1 MHCAWTVSFIPVAM
15 IAVAAGGAASYSA
28 EKSGRLRPPELIRSA
43 HVLTVPL
50 DATVTPPTFS
60 ISWWSRVTRA
70 PDVDP
75 PPYVF
80 REAERT
86 DATSRP
92 GVE

>member
-1 MHCAWTVSFIPVAM
+1 MQCARTVSFISVAV
-15 IAVAAGGAASYSA
+15 IAAAAGEASQSADKGA
-28 EKSGRLRPPELIRSA
+28 RLRPPELIRSA
-43 HVLTVPL
+43 HVLTFPL

-86 DATSRP
+86 DATSQP
-92 GVE
+92 GGE

>member
-1 MHCAWTVSFIPVAM
+1 MQCTRTVSVISVAV
-15 IAVAAGGAASYSA
+15 VAAAAGHHASYAA
-28 EKSGRLRPPELIRSA
+28 EKSGRPRPPELIRSA

-60 ISWWSRVTRA
+60 ISWWSRVTPA
-70 PDVDP
+70 PDVNP

-86 DATSRP
+86 DTASRP